1 MLDVF
6 VVTDLLWDIKV
17 LLMRLY
23 KHNRFQ
29 GHSVSQ
35 QFMS

>member
-17 LLMRLY
+17 LLMCLY
-23 KHNRFQ
+23 KRNGFQ
-29 GHSVSQ
+29 DHSVSQ